1 VKLLKGLAFG
11 VIVEVAFVGVFVGAE
26 LVQGTR
32 WVFPFLAMV
41 GLPVLAI
48 TFPEKTRVRRRKP

>member
-1 VKLLKGLAFG
+1 MNKLLKGIGYGLL
-11 VIVEVAFVGVFVGAE
+11 IEVVFVSVFVGAE

-41 GLPVLAI
+41 ALPLLAF
-48 TFPEKTRVRRRKP
+48 TFPEKTRRRRP